1 MEMRLIDI
9 VVLEKEIGRNGYYWT
24 VDMAVKIPRQ
34 IRSRE
39 ERRNIFEFL
48 IWGIQNRERKE
59 RKTIDGNSIAVTQY
73 RLHLLL

>member
-39 ERRNIFEFL
+39 ERGNIFEFF
-48 IWGIQNRERKE
+48 IWGIQNREGKGEENNRWKF
-59 RKTIDGNSIAVTQY
+59 
-73 RLHLLL
+73 